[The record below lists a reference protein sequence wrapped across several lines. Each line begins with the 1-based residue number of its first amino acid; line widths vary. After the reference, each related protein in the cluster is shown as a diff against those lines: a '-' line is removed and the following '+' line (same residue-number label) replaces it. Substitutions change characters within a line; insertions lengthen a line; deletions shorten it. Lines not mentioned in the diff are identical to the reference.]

1 MKMQIRYQKEI
12 EKLEKQNKELKTQL
26 LLKSGNQTL
35 SSAKLRKIKVRADMK
50 SDLVWISNG
59 PKEVGFQMFW
69 TLNGIWAQPFEIWTN
84 GRRFVKKH
92 LKSGHKCPDFEWL
105 GL

>member
-1 MKMQIRYQKEI
+1 MAMFLNYFRTNTVGIQLSALQLPEI
-12 EKLEKQNKELKTQL
+12 
-26 LLKSGNQTL
+26 
-35 SSAKLRKIKVRADMK
+35 